1 MSCKQW
7 TNLYWGKRLYPPPPP
22 SPTKPSMSNRIK
34 TSLWNMV
41 CACNF
46 VLCITFSEWRSKVSS
61 KQKCCPS
68 LQVTVLGYFFLVEGI
83 LLSNEV
89 GDKCMRFKINLRS
102 LNSITIT
109 LMGVDFSAVL
119 LLLGGWWID
128 HPNNKI
134 NRHQV
139 ITLLKMWT

>member
-22 SPTKPSMSNRIK
+22 PNETSMSNRFK
-34 TSLWNMV
+34 TSLWYMGV
-41 CACNF
+41 PAISYY
-46 VLCITFSEWRSKVSS
+46 VLLFRNEGRKLVQSKNAAQVFKLRFS
-61 KQKCCPS
+61 
-68 LQVTVLGYFFLVEGI
+68 GIFFLVEGI

-134 NRHQV
+134 NRPV